1 MNHAQPTPHAALNP
15 LMDGTAPL
23 RPISP
28 HAPETPLS
36 TENDPMEALW
46 RIKDE
51 RSVRFGNAHT
61 LLQHLRRTHTR
72 SSP

>member
-15 LMDGTAPL
+15 LLDEAAPL
-23 RPISP
+23 HPISL
-28 HAPETPLS
+28 HAPETLSS
-36 TENDPMEALW
+36 TETDPMEALW

-72 SSP
+72 SSR